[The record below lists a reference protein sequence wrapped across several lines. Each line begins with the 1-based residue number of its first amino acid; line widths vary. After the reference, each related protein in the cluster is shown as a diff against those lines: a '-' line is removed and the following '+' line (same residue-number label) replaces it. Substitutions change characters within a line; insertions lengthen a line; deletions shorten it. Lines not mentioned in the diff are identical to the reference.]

1 MREFRTSGSAG
12 GPGSN
17 PPVYP
22 TGVSVLRTPAFNT
35 EKRSVGGLTE
45 GDLAGRGS
53 GGLAPYRGPVE
64 AVAALEPSSSGASA
78 RTSAR
83 PAATIGST
91 TSHSPVELRATP
103 SPREPDPLDRRFL
116 QGSNATARHSVR
128 GTGGRR

>member
-1 MREFRTSGSAG
+1 M
-12 GPGSN
+12 
-17 PPVYP
+17 
-22 TGVSVLRTPAFNT
+22 LRTPAFNT

-116 QGSNATARHSVR
+116 QGSSAKAGAPGPWDGR
-128 GTGGRR
+128 GGVEEALVAGGVGCGCYG